1 MAWFTPAELP
11 NNRYY
16 IFGKEGGRNLAD
28 QFDIPFLGE
37 IPLVQGIRE
46 GGDRGVPIMESD
58 DLITKEAFSKFAD
71 NAIRSIAMRN
81 ANMEATKV
89 VEVVV

>member
-1 MAWFTPAELP
+1 M
-11 NNRYY
+11 
-16 IFGKEGGRNLAD
+16 AD

-46 GGDRGVPIMESD
+46 GGDRGVPIMESED
-58 DLITKEAFSKFAD
+58 QITKEAFTKFAD